1 MRSRNVLAAGL
12 APPSRILTLILD
24 RTAKTIIFWY
34 PARDIT
40 AGTPHFAHKPL
51 FTAFGPNDDGR
62 FGAVTP
68 DAAAMR
74 RSGFAKA
81 VDKTKPDTLFVDAE
95 WHSGFLGKESWNL

>member
-1 MRSRNVLAAGL
+1 MRNRNVLAARL
-12 APPSRILTLILD
+12 APLSRILTLILD

-51 FTAFGPNDDGR
+51 CTAFGANDDGR

-68 DAAAMR
+68 DDAAMR

-81 VDKTKPDTLFVDAE
+81 VDKTSPDTLFVDAE
-95 WHSGFLGKESWNL
+95 WLSGFLGKESWNL